1 MQIISTL
8 GLRCGGQRERPQ
20 ERTLQAVVRLVMPL
34 HSRTTSKAL
43 SNRHTLLRF
52 GLQTL
57 DA

>member
-8 GLRCGGQRERPQ
+8 GLRRGGQRERHQ
-20 ERTLQAVVRLVMPL
+20 ERTLQAAPEAGYATAQPC
-34 HSRTTSKAL
+34 HSKAL
-43 SNRHTLLRF
+43 SNRHTLLRL